1 MGGATFFAFPV
12 SVCIGSGANFASS
25 CAFLRLFLLVFY
37 FYLYYSYYCFLF
49 LCFHLFR
56 SVSIHRGFWVSPIPA
71 ERMSPPAEPLTGG
84 KLIPPGG
91 RQVPQGW
98 PLMTNVPIRHVA
110 VPSTARYPVA
120 AHCCLGFGIFY
131 RGCHLRGPANED
143 PRPIE
148 TFSDGT
154 RYGCLGLPLQRQPLA
169 SQCLPSPADLEE
181 IALGT
186 GGREECNA
194 TAAPS
199 GPNLISTFFY
209 VRRRNAI
216 THTQ

>member
-1 MGGATFFAFPV
+1 MVDRKRKDPSVGGATFFAFPV

-56 SVSIHRGFWVSPIPA
+56 SESIHRGFWVPPIPA
-71 ERMSPPAEPLTGG
+71 ERMSPPAESLTGG
-84 KLIPPGG
+84 RLIPPGG

-143 PRPIE
+143 R
-148 TFSDGT
+148 
-154 RYGCLGLPLQRQPLA
+154 
-169 SQCLPSPADLEE
+169 
-181 IALGT
+181 ALGPLRHFQT
-186 GGREECNA
+186 EQG
-194 TAAPS
+194 TAVWDCHCSVSHWQASVYQALP
-199 GPNLISTFFY
+199 TW
-209 VRRRNAI
+209 RRSHLVPVGVKSAMP
-216 THTQ
+216 Q